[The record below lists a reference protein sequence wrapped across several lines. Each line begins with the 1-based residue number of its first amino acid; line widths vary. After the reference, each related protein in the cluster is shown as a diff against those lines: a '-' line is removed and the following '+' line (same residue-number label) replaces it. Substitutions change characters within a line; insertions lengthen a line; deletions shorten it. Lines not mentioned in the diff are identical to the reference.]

1 MNGINLRQRMRSK
14 KTLLMPGAY
23 NPFVAMLVERAGFDG
38 VYISGAGLA
47 NSLGLPDDGRLKRE
61 DFTYC
66 AEFIT
71 KAVRLPVI
79 CDADTGL
86 DMSEKDGIQQ
96 TVRAF
101 IDCGLAGL
109 HIEDQVFPKR
119 CGHLQGKEVI
129 GREEMQ
135 KKVRQFVTARDLRD
149 PEFLIIAR
157 TDARGADNIEES
169 RQLEECIERGKAY
182 LDAGADII
190 FPESLRSYEE
200 FREVRRRLEAPL
212 LANMTEF
219 GRSPYL
225 TARQFED
232 LGYNLVIY
240 PVSLFRFAAYQ
251 TRIAL
256 ESIQANGNQQQLID
270 GMMTRDEINTL
281 LLYKPE

>member
-1 MNGINLRQRMRSK
+1 MRVK

-23 NPFVAMLVERAGFDG
+23 NAFVAMLIERAGFDG

-47 NSLGLPDDGRLKRE
+47 NSLGLPDDGRLRRE
-61 DFTYC
+61 DFAYC
-66 AEFIT
+66 AHFIA
-71 KAVRLPVI
+71 KSVSLPVL

-86 DMSEKDGIQQ
+86 EMGEQNGIQQ

-109 HIEDQVFPKR
+109 HIEDQVTPKR

-129 GREEMQ
+129 GREEM
-135 KKVRQFVTARDLRD
+135 KERVRQFVRARDLCD
-149 PEFLIIAR
+149 PEFLIVAR
-157 TDARGADNIEES
+157 TDARGADNVDEA

-182 LDAGADII
+182 LDVGADVI

-200 FREVRRRLEAPL
+200 FREVRKRLDAPL

-219 GRSPYL
+219 GRSPFL

-240 PVSLFRFAAYQ
+240 PVSLFRFAANQ
-251 TRIAL
+251 TKSAL
-256 ESIQANGNQQQLID
+256 ESIKENGNQQRLID
-270 GMMTRDEINTL
+270 DMMTREEINAFL
-281 LLYKPE
+281 AGEPE